1 MIVGYGETYAEA
13 LLDAEIK
20 LAAFKALDTA
30 GKGFAAVV
38 VAMLVLCW
46 HSLIRPV
53 SGIVLMIG
61 LPLIFKLMLM
71 LAFTLAGWFHG
82 NVAVSIMIILAASI
96 GILAA
101 FVKFVDH
108 IQKIVQ
114 TLELWEARGLC
125 WLMENQPA
133 IGRLLHIALYG
144 FTLLVTMGV
153 PIYELNEVGPILIP
167 GVTLAGILV
176 GLACSAYALWLR
188 YREHP
193 FARHL
198 TLMGDLKS
206 AQAV

>member
-1 MIVGYGETYAEA
+1 MIVGYGETYTEA
-13 LLDAEIK
+13 LIDAEIK
-20 LAAFKALDTA
+20 LAAFKVLDTA

-38 VAMLVLCW
+38 VAMVVLCW
-46 HSLIRPV
+46 HSFIRPV
-53 SGIVLMIG
+53 SGIVLMVG
-61 LPLIFKLMLM
+61 LPLILKLMIL
-71 LAFTLAGWFHG
+71 LSLTLAGWVHG
-82 NVAVSIMIILAASI
+82 NAAVSILLILAASI

-108 IQKIVQ
+108 IQQVVQ

-125 WLMENQPA
+125 WLMENQPQ
-133 IGRLLHIALYG
+133 IGRLLHIVLYG

-153 PIYELNEVGPILIP
+153 PIYELNEVGPVLVP
-167 GVTLAGILV
+167 GVTLAGVLV

-188 YREHP
+188 YNEHP